1 MTHTRIDRRTF
12 LYALGAVLCAPF
24 FAAASCGRDGAA
36 GSARAGTPTKGGSM
50 PEGQTMDFNA
60 VALGDHSEN
69 PCTPRIEKEFTGI
82 RVNVPE
88 RVVAGQDQFAICGT
102 YRFPAEYVYSIPDI
116 YDAIVLVVVD
126 AERHTPFACNFQGPF
141 SAGPGEESPPVPEDP
156 EWMSDHRIQK
166 YFNVDLLRYMDGL
179 PERSA
184 TYYVYALIED
194 HVSNVCKVRF
204 EV

>member
-1 MTHTRIDRRTF
+1 
-12 LYALGAVLCAPF
+12 
-24 FAAASCGRDGAA
+24 
-36 GSARAGTPTKGGSM
+36 
-50 PEGQTMDFNA
+50 MDFNA

-69 PCTPRIEKEFTGI
+69 PCTPRIGKDFTGI
-82 RVNVPE
+82 RINVPE

-102 YRFPAEYVYSIPDI
+102 YRFAAEYVYSIPDI

-126 AERHTPFACNFQGPF
+126 AERHRPFACNFVEPF
-141 SAGPGEESPPVPEDP
+141 SDEADAEPAEPPEDP
-156 EWMSDHRIQK
+156 EWMKDHRIQK
-166 YFNVDLLRYMDGL
+166 YFNVDLLRYLEGL